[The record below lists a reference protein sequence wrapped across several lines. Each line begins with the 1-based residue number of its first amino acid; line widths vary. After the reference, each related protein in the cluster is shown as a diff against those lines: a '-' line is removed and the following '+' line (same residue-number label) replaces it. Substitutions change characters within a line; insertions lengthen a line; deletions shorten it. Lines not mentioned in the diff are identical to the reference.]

1 MPDYSLKNKTNVF
14 AQITANSAAPVT
26 IPSLSDD
33 PDIGEV
39 MKYIKALAE
48 QNLSYM
54 QSSADWMGIAANQ
67 GQNGTGIRSLVNFN
81 IEHPDPSNPL
91 TLTRAAASWKPT
103 VDTLPAIPTLPSLP
117 DAFKVNLNQIQ
128 TDFKADLASLQ
139 TSWIADWLPASPT
152 EVDALNSM
160 LTKVLDGTYY
170 TSSVAK
176 LDALETELKNALTAT
191 TTSLKNAM
199 DTSITDLKANLSS
212 RLSTLDTKSA
222 TALAL
227 ATDNTQN
234 IAWARA
240 RDQAAA
246 EAARA
251 ESEAATLWAARG
263 FAIPPGALTYQ
274 ALAGAQKTASLALVA
289 AGDQAVRAQQ
299 LYFDV
304 AQKNLDAWITATS
317 LRVQTDLDSY
327 KSQYAQRL
335 AVAQLET
342 EQNRAKVKQALDHI
356 GLSLDFSKFAGDT
369 AMRYR
374 LGVNQAVAQL
384 VSAYSQFFRDE
395 IEYSVQTAAAQRAFY
410 ASLMDYYR
418 AALQA
423 AEFEMKGLFTDK
435 ELTAKYAQI
444 AANFIVQSVG
454 NHVQASSAA
463 GNMYANVA
471 GMAVNNMIG
480 IVSKSAS
487 A

>member
-1 MPDYSLKNKTNVF
+1 MSNELKNKTNIF
-14 AQITANSAAPVT
+14 GQTSATSATAVS
-26 IPSLSDD
+26 IPTLSND
-33 PDIGEV
+33 PDVGEV
-39 MKYIKALAE
+39 MVYLKALAE
-48 QNLSYM
+48 QNLAYM

-67 GQNGTGIRSLVNFN
+67 GQNGVGIRSLVNHN
-81 IEHPDPSNPL
+81 ITHPDPSNPT
-91 TLTRAAASWKPT
+91 TLSQASGRWKPST
-103 VDTLPAIPTLPSLP
+103 TYLPEIPTLPAVPDSL
-117 DAFKVNLNQIQ
+117 KVNLSQIQ
-128 TDFKADLASLQ
+128 TDFKADLAALQ

-176 LDALETELKNALTAT
+176 LDALETELKNALTAA

-251 ESEAATLWAARG
+251 ESEVATLWAARG

-304 AQKNLDAWITATS
+304 AQKNLDAWITSTS
-317 LRVQTDLDSY
+317 LYVQTDLDSY
-327 KSQYAQRL
+327 KSQYAQRI

-342 EQNRAKVKQALDHI
+342 EQNRAKVKQAFDHI

-384 VSAYSQFFRDE
+384 VSAYAQFFRDE
-395 IEYSVQTAAAQRAFY
+395 IEYSVQTAAAQRAYY

-418 AALQA
+418 AAIQA
-423 AEFEMKGLFTDK
+423 ADFMVKGEFSDK
-435 ELTAKYAQI
+435 ELVAKYAQI
-444 AANFIVQSVG
+444 AANFITQSVG
-454 NHVQASSAA
+454 NHVQSANAA